1 MSTTE
6 SEVEEDQDEPP
17 EKEKE
22 TFMMQEN
29 KYSETSGAPESL
41 SVSEDEGEKD
51 HLDGEAHEK
60 DETCMEQDD
69 QHTDS
74 PSGGEKRLTASVNER
89 KEELDDEAQNAEEE
103 CMEEEDRYSNVSSL
117 EGQNEGTIV
126 SESFKEEEHSL
137 SQGTMD
143 SQGIDAS
150 NAQDSAHKLNDN
162 TCAFEY
168 QDSVKD
174 NDSLKVAGQENGKSS
189 SVICGLG
196 LGGSNQTFESCLEFP
211 ENQSLKTRFQEIV
224 GSGTQSTNSTY
235 EESASDS
242 IRGSGGKED
251 HSSFDFLERCLG
263 LNNFGI
269 EQKSC
274 IENEWLRPID
284 ESNVSSCL
292 EEDQASQQN
301 LMRHIKPPDLVRAG
315 LENTRKTFHKV
326 YTADDEQEPP
336 VLSECYGE
344 PLSREDCMSDTEG
357 NQERGETGSID
368 STELNQEG
376 GDSTIDN
383 IEDERDFED
392 QAAQLKSSLHM
403 RKCMHPIVLLRKSEL
418 KNDTG
423 GAYQCAACQQA
434 TQSIDHLIEHHHC
447 NHSENK
453 LNFCQTCGT
462 YMTCDSLAKKHQCGI
477 IDENAQLSSNMKPQ
491 KRKSTGH
498 AFHKCRYCTHTFYR
512 LCDYNKHVQRHSG
525 RTEHKCHRCGCNF
538 SQRRSLN
545 RHLREKKCQLDIC
558 KEHVCRLCGKSFA
571 SSAKLYKHGYNVHHT
586 KTRSYKCQKC
596 LMTFNYSSNF
606 SRHKK
611 RCKGAEMNEKFKCPL
626 CPRLFKY
633 SYNRSRHLR
642 EQLYTGNLRETL
654 NQNEP
659 GLKCNYCPAIFAHS
673 SGKYRHMRKHKFS
686 QPFSCLF
693 CGKWFNTSYSLKK
706 HICSMHM
713 GDKPYRCLECG
724 KRFGKEIHLVAHKKV
739 HQRRIQCTCP
749 FCKRLFS
756 SRTSLVRHIRIHTG
770 EKPFSCQSCGESF
783 RRKEYL
789 QLHQEKCPESENVS
803 SKSLVTRIR
812 KVYKCSYCPR
822 EFEKLPRLLLHHN
835 GHMQNTVTP
844 CPKCGK
850 CYRQRRKLHER
861 LCNGSNIKSIEPVS
875 TKTCNSA
882 KPLQKNTIEIR
893 TSSRDKLQHK
903 CPHCPSKF
911 KYRSFLLRHIGAS
924 LGEYKCNICTKIFM
938 KSRNLRRHILTH
950 TEVKPYRCKACDSC
964 FSRHDHLKLHQSRCK
979 GKRQRFDC
987 SICSKIFPSHSIMA
1001 RHIAMSH
1008 AIRTVSSFTHE
1019 KSLKRHIN
1027 IGAYKRKF
1035 KCTFCP
1041 RLFKSGEQLRV
1052 HTRLHTGE
1060 KPFGCSNCGERF
1072 IRRDYLQ
1079 RHLNSDP
1086 NDMNKPIKCPQCNL
1100 HFGNKGGFSRHM
1112 RTHLGEYPFNC
1123 KKCNK
1128 GFWNNNLCRKH
1139 VRKCRLVKE
1148 EVNTDSVI
1156 TSELDPTLKETVLV
1170 FNQDDLKDLT
1180 LQNSSGNQGKGRSS
1194 HDRRHSERKKKFCQP
1209 CGKTFANPSD
1219 LARHMRGH
1227 WNEKI
1232 FSCPQCPQTFPCPSD
1247 LDIHRTCHDSNRPFV
1262 CKECQQRFWTSQS
1275 LENHQ
1280 SQAHSKE
1287 LIHTCHVCNK
1297 NYSIRKSLE
1306 DHQRCHL
1313 GEKPHEC
1320 AECGKCFFQAGQ
1332 LQQHLRSH
1340 KSEYQCQIC
1349 GRGFVSLFALR
1360 KHKHTHGKSRQHRCS
1375 KCPLSFTGPSQL
1387 AEHMGTHRD
1396 DNFPCDICDRTFS
1409 CKMKLASHL
1418 SIHSENTFACSVCK
1432 LTFPNKSKLAE
1443 HERSHLTAAT
1453 QYECTECGQSFLGSD
1468 FPQHHCAQHHNERP
1482 FKCQSCGKTFA
1493 LKRYLRDH
1501 ERRQH
1506 NESQYKCSVCPKT
1519 LTSAH
1524 DLSLHMKVHTEQESG
1539 GDHRCDMC
1547 YKSFS
1552 RLSLLRQHQESH
1564 VGQVVYEC
1572 TECDKAFAF
1581 PHLLEEHQMSHAAG
1595 P

>member
-1 MSTTE
+1 
-6 SEVEEDQDEPP
+6 
-17 EKEKE
+17 
-22 TFMMQEN
+22 
-29 KYSETSGAPESL
+29 
-41 SVSEDEGEKD
+41 
-51 HLDGEAHEK
+51 
-60 DETCMEQDD
+60 
-69 QHTDS
+69 
-74 PSGGEKRLTASVNER
+74 
-89 KEELDDEAQNAEEE
+89 
-103 CMEEEDRYSNVSSL
+103 
-117 EGQNEGTIV
+117 
-126 SESFKEEEHSL
+126 
-137 SQGTMD
+137 MD
-143 SQGIDAS
+143 SQGINAS
-150 NAQDSAHKLNDN
+150 NAQDSDNKLNDN

-174 NDSLKVAGQENGKSS
+174 NDSLKVAGQENCKSS

-235 EESASDS
+235 EESAS
-242 IRGSGGKED
+242 GGKEG

-274 IENEWLRPID
+274 VENEWLRPMD

-301 LMRHIKPPDLVRAG
+301 LMRHIEPPDLVRAG
-315 LENTRKTFHKV
+315 LENTRETFHKV
-326 YTADDEQEPP
+326 FTADDEQEPP
-336 VLSECYGE
+336 VLSECYCE
-344 PLSREDCMSDTEG
+344 PLSREDCMRDTEG
-357 NQERGETGSID
+357 NLEGGETGSID
-368 STELNQEG
+368 STGLNQEG
-376 GDSTIDN
+376 EDSTIDN

-392 QAAQLKSSLHM
+392 LPALLKSSLHM
-403 RKCMHPIVLLRKSEL
+403 RKSMHPIVLLRNFKL
-418 KNDTG
+418 KNDTDV
-423 GAYQCAACQQA
+423 AYQCAACQQA

-453 LNFCQTCGT
+453 FNFCQTCGT
-462 YMTCDSLAKKHQCGI
+462 YLTCDSLAKKHQCGI
-477 IDENAQLSSNMKPQ
+477 IAENAQLSSNMKPQ

-498 AFHKCRYCTHTFYR
+498 AFHKCRYCTQTFYR
-512 LCDYNKHVQRHSG
+512 LCDYNKHVQSHSG
-525 RTEHKCHRCGCNF
+525 RTEHTCHRCGSNF
-538 SQRRSLN
+538 SQCCSLN
-545 RHLREKKCQLDIC
+545 RHLR
-558 KEHVCRLCGKSFA
+558 
-571 SSAKLYKHGYNVHHT
+571 
-586 KTRSYKCQKC
+586 
-596 LMTFNYSSNF
+596 
-606 SRHKK
+606 
-611 RCKGAEMNEKFKCPL
+611 AETNEKFKCPL

-642 EQLYTGNLRETL
+642 EHEVSN
-654 NQNEP
+654 
-659 GLKCNYCPAIFAHS
+659 
-673 SGKYRHMRKHKFS
+673 

-770 EKPFSCQSCGESF
+770 EKPFSCQSCGEPF

-789 QLHQEKCPESENVS
+789 QLHQEKCPESEEVS

-882 KPLQKNTIEIR
+882 KPLQNNTIEIG
-893 TSSRDKLQHK
+893 TSSREKLQHK

-911 KYRSFLLRHIGAS
+911 KYRSFLLRHIGSHTGERSYPCMHCGHSYGIHAS

-950 TEVKPYRCKACDSC
+950 TEVKPYRCKACDSS
-964 FSRHDHLKLHQSRCK
+964 FSRHDHLKLHQR
-979 GKRQRFDC
+979 KRQRFDC

-1019 KSLKRHIN
+1019 KSLKRQIN

-1079 RHLNSDP
+1079 RHLNSPPKGFSCANCSARFLLFSQLQQHFLNTHRDAP
-1086 NDMNKPIKCPQCNL
+1086 TNQASPLQEQLSTMKNIKEDDRNNDMNKPIKCPQCNIN
-1100 HFGNKGGFSRHM
+1100 FGNKGGFARHM
-1112 RTHLGEYPFNC
+1112 RTHLGQYPFNC
-1123 KKCNK
+1123 KKCSK
-1128 GFWNNNLCRKH
+1128 GFWNKNLCRTH
-1139 VRKCRLVKE
+1139 VRKFPGNKYQCSECDRSFTDGLLLISHLEDHGRE
-1148 EVNTDSVI
+1148 E
-1156 TSELDPTLKETVLV
+1156 L
-1170 FNQDDLKDLT
+1170 
-1180 LQNSSGNQGKGRSS
+1180 
-1194 HDRRHSERKKKFCQP
+1194 ERKKKFCQP

-1227 WNEKI
+1227 WNEKT

-1287 LIHTCHVCNK
+1287 RIYTCHVCNK

-1409 CKMKLASHL
+1409 CKMSRAEHRKIHIETEDHLQYRCGVCDERFKEPEQLSEHGCLAARERPYSCQECNKHFLHASHLNKHELSHYQIPQSYVYRCNQCHMSFNYRHNFVSHLNEHEKRTIYKCPICSHMFAHAIELASHL

-1432 LTFPNKSKLAE
+1432 LTFPTKSKLAE

-1468 FPQHHCAQHHNERP
+1468 FPHHHCAQHHNERP

-1506 NESQYKCSVCPKT
+1506 KFGTERADPTYKATDSYKCSVCPKT

-1552 RLSLLRQHQESH
+1552 RLSLLGQHQESH

-1581 PHLLEEHQMSHAAG
+1581 PHLLEEHQKTHAAG